1 MDAAR
6 VEADVTGRYLM
17 IPKQDSREGYRD
29 MQAFIETLGDA
40 PLGELLEVAIH
51 GAGAFRRFRD
61 VLRRYP
67 AAQDDWFKFR
77 DERERERLLDWLA
90 SEDIEPEFVQAESDE
105 DSA

>member
-1 MDAAR
+1 MRRLRIDRVNLELALELSGEEAA
-6 VEADVTGRYLM
+6 AYL
-17 IPKQDSREGYRD
+17 D
-29 MQAFIETLGDA
+29 FIETLGDA